1 MNKKKIEKMITH
13 NIESNGDF
21 NKIKD
26 KINYKVYKK
35 EKIRFEDFILSK
47 RVLRLVCP
55 LLALAISIPFIPSFF
70 KTNNTASN
78 QTNMEISNAGSSKEN
93 SEGYSNE
100 GVSSIE
106 TSASAN
112 SASSSSSQCTFYI
125 STIEVYGVI
134 VLISKSISSSV
145 LFFLIEVELIELE
158 LEVLVVEVLVVEE
171 LILLEVLTLGLQPT
185 NKVNKIVEQ
194 INLFFLFIKSSPL
207 CFFII

>member
-1 MNKKKIEKMITH
+1 MNKKKIEKIITH

-26 KINYKVYKK
+26 KINYKVHKK
-35 EKIRFEDFILSK
+35 EKISFKEYILSK

-78 QTNMEISNAGSSKEN
+78 QTNMEISNAESSKEN

-100 GVSSIE
+100 VVSSVE

-134 VLISKSISSSV
+134 VLNEEKKMFYTDEEYGYFNELNKGKEFKYTGFYEIEHLYNYEILKVDDYCVASIVVDAGNS
-145 LFFLIEVELIELE
+145 LFNVNDIYEIRIIEE
-158 LEVLVVEVLVVEE
+158 
-171 LILLEVLTLGLQPT
+171 
-185 NKVNKIVEQ
+185 
-194 INLFFLFIKSSPL
+194 
-207 CFFII
+207 

>member
-1 MNKKKIEKMITH
+1 MNKKKIEKIITH

-26 KINYKVYKK
+26 KINYKVHKK
-35 EKIRFEDFILSK
+35 EKISFKDFILSK

-134 VLISKSISSSV
+134 VLNEDKKMFYTDEEYGYYNELNKGKEFKYTGFYEIEHLYNYEILKVDDYCVASIVVDAGNS
-145 LFFLIEVELIELE
+145 LFNVNDIYEIRIIEE
-158 LEVLVVEVLVVEE
+158 
-171 LILLEVLTLGLQPT
+171 
-185 NKVNKIVEQ
+185 
-194 INLFFLFIKSSPL
+194 
-207 CFFII
+207 